1 MKHVKKNAFYVLM
14 SGMMAFG
21 LLSCDILTSSTGINL
36 SGDWE
41 SRVKFIPE
49 YPVVPAKEKSLDSV
63 EVISNYTI
71 VVTNDNDTLDSTS
84 WEYRKEHYSA
94 IENPDK
100 FIMYNPNAGVL
111 WPGNLV
117 QGSSVASG
125 VPDSIPVYKRLPIVL
140 SLAILSGTKEVLTK
154 TVANPTAA
162 TVNEALNTLL
172 ANYTG
177 GTPGFLSYSFTDA
190 YNSTQMESSLDLG
203 FSGRAVD
210 LSTKVGVDWTSKKRR
225 VAVKLIQ
232 QFFTMTY
239 NDPQGMAGVF
249 NTNFTL
255 ADIEP
260 YIGAGNPPCYIS
272 SVTYGRIYIMVF
284 ETESSSLDISAAIDF
299 AYQGGVSGGSVKSAF
314 DYQNVMANT
323 SVKLFAMGGSAEDA
337 LVTANPNNLTNYSTM
352 SNYLARGAVFSV
364 SNVGVPISYTVRYL
378 KNARLVRMNN
388 TLEYDIEQ
396 AVPMATVRSPM
407 TTIFSITLDRIVSL
421 QQGETG
427 DYVGT
432 LQVFLNRENGTP
444 DFSYTIPSYNW
455 SSVPILNVATNFMIT
470 APRQYGSYIK
480 SILSVYQVTTNGVL
494 DPYYRGVSVS
504 KMTYNTNAKLW
515 GDPITNSL
523 TFSNANGSICKLAA
537 AFTVEER

>member
-1 MKHVKKNAFYVLM
+1 MKNIKNNVFKVMIAGLL
-14 SGMMAFG
+14 AFG
-21 LLSCDILTSSTGINL
+21 FYGCDILTSSTGVNL

-49 YPVVPAKEKSLDSV
+49 YPVTPAKEKSLDSV
-63 EVISNYTI
+63 EVVSNYTV
-71 VVTNDNDTLDSTS
+71 VVTNDNDTLDTTS

-100 FIMYNPNAGVL
+100 FIMYNPNAGAL

-117 QGSSVASG
+117 QGSSIASG
-125 VPDSIPVYKRLPIVL
+125 APDSIPVYKRLPIVL
-140 SLAILSGTKEVLTK
+140 SLAILSGTKDVVTA
-154 TVANPTAA
+154 TVANPSES
-162 TVNEALNTLL
+162 TVNEAMNTLL

-190 YNSTQMESSLDLG
+190 FNSTQMESSLNLG

-210 LSTKVGVDWTSKKRR
+210 LSSTIGVDWTKKKRR
-225 VAVKLIQ
+225 VAVKLVQ

-255 ADIEP
+255 SDIAP
-260 YIGAGNPPCYIS
+260 YIGPGNPPCYIS

-284 ETESSSLDISAAIDF
+284 ETESSSLDISAAVDF
-299 AYQGGVSGGSVKSAF
+299 AYRGGVSGGSIKTAM
-314 DYQNVMANT
+314 DYQNVMKNT
-323 SVKLFAMGGSAEDA
+323 SVKLFAMGGSAEKA
-337 LVTANPNNLTNYSTM
+337 LVANPNNLTNYSTM
-352 SNYLARGAVFSV
+352 SNYLAQGAVFSV
-364 SNVGVPISYTVRYL
+364 SNIGVPISYTIRYL

-388 TLEYDIEQ
+388 TLEYDVER
-396 AVPMATVRSPM
+396 AVPVATVRTPM
-407 TTIFSITLDRIVSL
+407 TTRFSITLDHITAL
-421 QQGETG
+421 QQGESG

-432 LQVFLNRENGTP
+432 IQVFLNRENGNP
-444 DFSYTIPSYNW
+444 DFSYTFPSYNW
-455 SSVPILNVATNFMIT
+455 SNSPTLNLSTNFTIT
-470 APRQYGSYIK
+470 APRRYGSYIK

-515 GDPITNSL
+515 GNPITNNL
-523 TFSNANGSICKLAA
+523 TFSNANDAINKLAV